1 MNIKLWNFYKASDR
15 GKKAIDLFNPETE
28 DLEKSITELF
38 AYAKKW
44 GVDDNSDTVLWCYDN
59 FTVNF
64 ITDGFDK
71 KLENVSREVFAEFVE
86 NFYVEEADFS
96 GEEVKYIGRVIAP
109 KEDYRW
115 KANLIDM
122 LSIYLYYSYEF
133 FKPIFNKLRFDI
145 IQQNCDALG
154 LELPPIPRSK
164 DYKDYLMYYYDIC
177 EAFKAFQD
185 KYELSD
191 AEFCACLYDY
201 APMLV
206 DDKQVP
212 ELPKPV
218 NVWLTGASGG
228 DFDILDELGQGDN
241 SGNPS
246 LVWACNERTKRG
258 DIVVIYCLSPR
269 SYIHSIWRARTD
281 GIFNPFDYYH
291 CRVNV
296 CEGVKIPP
304 ITSKELKADPYFS
317 QVPIVRKNLQGI
329 KGTEFTAQ
337 DYSELIRFVRQKGG
351 DISAL
356 PKLFESGNVNF
367 GELKIEK
374 DVEEKILIPFLEK
387 IGYTSDDWSRQLSQ
401 KAGRKEKAIPDFV
414 FFPRGEKHFENAPM
428 LIEAKFDMSLITEQQ
443 KAFAQALSY
452 SRMLRSSI
460 MGICDKERIILYKV
474 DKDGASNRNQPLY
487 ENHWETIYSDE
498 IEGAKLKQLIGRDVV
513 KNM

>member
-1 MNIKLWNFYKASDR
+1 MNTKLWNFYKISDN
-15 GKKAIDLFNPETE
+15 GKQAIDLFNPETE

-38 AYAKKW
+38 VYAKQW
-44 GVDDNSDTVLWCYDN
+44 GVDDNSGTVLWCYDQFTAN
-59 FTVNF
+59 FT
-64 ITDGFDK
+64 TDGFDE
-71 KLENVSREVFAEFVE
+71 KLKDISREVFAEFVE
-86 NFYVEEADFS
+86 NFYVEEVDFS
-96 GEEVKYIGRVIAP
+96 GDEVKYTGRVIAP

-115 KANLIDM
+115 KANIIDM
-122 LSIYLYYSYEF
+122 LSIYLYYNFDF

-154 LELPPIPRSK
+154 LDLPPIPRSK

-206 DDKQVP
+206 DDKQVS
-212 ELPKPV
+212 EMPKPV

-296 CEGVKIPP
+296 CEDVKIPP

-329 KGTEFTAQ
+329 KGTELTAQ
-337 DYSELIRFVRQKGG
+337 DYSELILFVKQKGG
-351 DISAL
+351 DISTL
-356 PKLFESGNVNF
+356 PKLFESGKVNF

-401 KAGRKEKAIPDFV
+401 KAGLKEKAIPDFV

-428 LIEAKFDMSLITEQQ
+428 LIEAKYDMSLITEQQ

-460 MGICDKERIILYKV
+460 MGICDKERIILYTV
-474 DKDGASNRNQPLY
+474 NNDGASNRNQPLY
-487 ENHWETIYSDE
+487 ENHWETIFSDE

>member
-1 MNIKLWNFYKASDR
+1 MNIKMWDFYKKSEQ
-15 GKKAIDLFNPETE
+15 GMTVIKLFNPETE
-28 DLEKSITELF
+28 DYAKSITDLF

-44 GVDDNSDTVLWCYDN
+44 GVDDNSDTVLWCYDH

-452 SRMLRSSI
+452 ARMLRSSL

-513 KNM
+513 KDM